1 MWRVQGAQRKAEL
14 RDRLGEL
21 LLRRTKEGTIRD
33 QLPRKADF
41 ICVCELSDLQLRA
54 YQCAPLPHGR
64 DLSIVACRWL
74 LPECQLRSVHGSA
87 QANVLH

>member
-1 MWRVQGAQRKAEL
+1 MQGAQRKAEL

-54 YQCAPLPHGR
+54 YQCAPLPQGR
-64 DLSIVACRWL
+64 TRLLLACQRL
-74 LPECQLRSVHGSA
+74 L
-87 QANVLH
+87 